1 MPDYVV
7 LMNLTAEGAEQLTG
21 EPEAAREI
29 ADTIREELESQD
41 GALHSLLW
49 TTGEFDGVAI
59 VEAPSD
65 RHIAAVALALARSG
79 SVRTKTLTAFGSD
92 AMEDVV
98 GKLRGGKLRGG
109 KLRGGK
115 LRGGKLRGGSAAGD
129 DDDG

>member
-49 TTGEFDGVAI
+49 TAGEFDGVAI

-115 LRGGKLRGGSAAGD
+115 LRGGSAAGD
-129 DDDG
+129 DDG